1 MAILD
6 DRKKGSEEKFRL
18 EQEFLFKLKA
28 RRNRLFGKWVADA
41 LGLKGSE
48 ADEYAKSVM
57 FADLQA
63 PGDDDLLSKVERDLD
78 AVSIKNAR
86 TQLRETL
93 ERFAEDARVQ
103 IITK

>member
-18 EQEFLFKLKA
+18 EQAASIQAESASKPCSASRPLIRF
-28 RRNRLFGKWVADA
+28 RGR
-41 LGLKGSE
+41 E

-63 PGDDDLLSKVERDLD
+63 PSDDYL
-78 AVSIKNAR
+78 IKG
-86 TQLRETL
+86 
-93 ERFAEDARVQ
+93 
-103 IITK
+103 

>member
-1 MAILD
+1 M
-6 DRKKGSEEKFRL
+6 R
-18 EQEFLFKLKA
+18 
-28 RRNRLFGKWVADA
+28 WVLQAA
-41 LGLKGSE
+41 E

-63 PGDDDLLSKVERDLD
+63 PGDDGLLSKVERDLD

-86 TQLRETL
+86 TQLRATL
-93 ERFAEDARVQ
+93 ERLAEDARVQ

>member
-6 DRKKGSEEKFRL
+6 DRKKGSEENFRL

-28 RRNRLFGKWVADA
+28 RRNQLFAKWVADG
-41 LGLKGSE
+41 LGLTGSE

-63 PGDDDLLSKVERDLD
+63 PGDDDLLSKVDRDLD

>member
-1 MAILD
+1 M
-6 DRKKGSEEKFRL
+6 R
-18 EQEFLFKLKA
+18 
-28 RRNRLFGKWVADA
+28 WVLQAA
-41 LGLKGSE
+41 E

-86 TQLRETL
+86 TQLRATL
-93 ERFAEDARVQ
+93 ERLAEDARAQ